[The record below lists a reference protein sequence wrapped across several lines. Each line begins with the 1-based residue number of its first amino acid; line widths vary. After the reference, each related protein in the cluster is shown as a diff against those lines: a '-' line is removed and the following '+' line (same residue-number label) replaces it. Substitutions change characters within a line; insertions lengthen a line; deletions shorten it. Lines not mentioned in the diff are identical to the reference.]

1 MTVDLT
7 PEDVVRMD
15 GIDFRGGEGF
25 DGFYISAGG
34 LVGWDDTP
42 DVKLKSVDI
51 DDGDGEYDTPVHYGV
66 RVLTVSGFCYARSSE
81 QLGAYRNRLAGV
93 DPRTQ
98 KVQVTLHGTTTW
110 GMGQMAS
117 ASKFEVDIP
126 GRRAAYQFSRRFV
139 NPYRYGSLN
148 RTGADGGDTTTVLH
162 YGNAPATSLL
172 TMTGS
177 DDNGYVILG
186 PNGRRIEVNTALQPG
201 SPHTLD
207 TATGV
212 LTVGGAVK
220 YGALGQVDL
229 WRTFPGT
236 TTTVSMSN
244 TDHGNRL
251 TAETWDTYI

>member
-1 MTVDLT
+1 MDLT
-7 PEDVVRMD
+7 PEDIVRID
-15 GIDFRGGEGF
+15 GVEFHGGEGF

-42 DVKLKSVDI
+42 DVKFTSVDI

-66 RVLTVSGFCYARSSE
+66 RVLTVSGFCYAKSSE
-81 QLGAYRNRLAGV
+81 QLGAYRNRFAGI

-98 KVQVTLHGTTTW
+98 RVEVTLHGATTF
-110 GMGQMAS
+110 GLGKMAA

-126 GRRAAYQFSRRFV
+126 GRRAAFQLSRRFV
-139 NPYRYGSLN
+139 DPYRYGRLN
-148 RTGADGGDTTTVLH
+148 TTGAPGGSTTTVFH

-177 DDNGYVILG
+177 DANNYVILG
-186 PNGRRIEVNTALQPG
+186 PNGRRVEVNTPLTAG
-201 SPHTLD
+201 VPHTFD
-207 TATGV
+207 TASGV

-220 YGALGQVDL
+220 YGVLGQVDL

-236 TTTVSMSN
+236 QTAVGMSN
-244 TDHGNRL
+244 TDSANQL
-251 TAETWDTYI
+251 TVETWDTYI